1 MHICTDW
8 PCTVMHHCWLMLFFS
23 VSSSVLLSVLDVQ
36 DAIKIPLCLL
46 VCLFLFCFCFFP
58 AGTPERTAVW
68 SSSLVPCHLQNSH
81 LCFVLCVLSG
91 LALACLALPCP
102 ALPCPALPCPGLHV
116 LVCMPCPAMPL
127 PCPCLALPS
136 LLFSANSNKK
146 TTICHHL

>member
-8 PCTVMHHCWLMLFFS
+8 PCTVMHHC
-23 VSSSVLLSVLDVQ
+23 SSSLFLLLFCCRILDVQ

-46 VCLFLFCFCFFP
+46 FCLFLFCFCFFP

-102 ALPCPALPCPGLHV
+102 ALLCSALPCPALPCPGLHV

-127 PCPCLALPS
+127 PCPALALPC
-136 LLFSANSNKK
+136 LAFSALLCK
-146 TTICHHL
+146 